1 MCQFYSLLESD
12 DRGIRLSG
20 EKCFIIIRY
29 GNRTIL
35 SNNLFFSFREET
47 LLPQPQNSVLSN
59 PDRYCID
66 STGQRDRLLPAF
78 PQIGSCSGHGRK
90 KQVIK
95 RPVGMNSSIWANYT
109 RGEEQKVGND
119 RPLLAYFLSRYFS
132 TRANDHY
139 DRDYS
144 FARVHWSLPPIVL
157 QSRRVLTGRRGGKRW
172 KK

>member
-47 LLPQPQNSVLSN
+47 LLPQLQNSVLSN

-66 STGQRDRLLPAF
+66 STG
-78 PQIGSCSGHGRK
+78 
-90 KQVIK
+90 
-95 RPVGMNSSIWANYT
+95 
-109 RGEEQKVGND
+109 
-119 RPLLAYFLSRYFS
+119 
-132 TRANDHY
+132 
-139 DRDYS
+139 
-144 FARVHWSLPPIVL
+144 
-157 QSRRVLTGRRGGKRW
+157 
-172 KK
+172 